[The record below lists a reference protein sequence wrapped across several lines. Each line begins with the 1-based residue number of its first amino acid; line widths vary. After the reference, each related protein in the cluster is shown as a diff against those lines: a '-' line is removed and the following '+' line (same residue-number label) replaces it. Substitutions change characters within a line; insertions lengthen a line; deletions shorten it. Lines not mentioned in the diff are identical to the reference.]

1 MLGCGQIVSECGVP
15 ITLLGPLPQ
24 PPTPKL
30 ILHPLYSNSLH
41 KATGILRKNGTRL
54 CDYCWNDFS
63 ILFFIVLFK
72 YLIWVKFTQNILR
85 EILDISLD
93 YWLLRYEYL
102 SDMGGFSLGWNINKS
117 AFGLSIEFR
126 SQAGVQLCAFTVI
139 GFYL

>member
-1 MLGCGQIVSECGVP
+1 MLVCGQVVSECVVT

-24 PPTPKL
+24 SPTPKPT
-30 ILHPLYSNSLH
+30 LHPLYGNSLH
-41 KATGILRKNGTRL
+41 KAIGISCNNGMRL

-85 EILDISLD
+85 EILDISLN

-126 SQAGVQLCAFTVI
+126 VLESIPSKKYFFNPEST
-139 GFYL
+139 